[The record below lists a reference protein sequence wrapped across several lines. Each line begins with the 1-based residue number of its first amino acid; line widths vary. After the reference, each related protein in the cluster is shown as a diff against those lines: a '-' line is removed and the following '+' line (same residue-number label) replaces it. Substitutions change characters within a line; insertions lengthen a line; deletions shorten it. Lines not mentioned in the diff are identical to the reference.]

1 MKSAVSDQSPL
12 SQNLIVMAHT
22 SSPFEELHSLDL
34 QSSAN
39 IVVDGEI
46 ALLTEFPDG
55 EIEVNVTNDGVA
67 ICICESGEM
76 TLHINGEM
84 QSLTDGELLVC
95 FPYVQVTTF
104 ERSSDFRGCVLYFS
118 DVMLTEVLHSERMSF
133 DNIFFIK
140 SNPKVHIGTQGCEFY
155 RGLQQLLQSFTVSAP
170 TRRFA
175 KIQRSLLLAF
185 FYHLLDIIESSLPNF
200 DKAPLLLN
208 RKQILF
214 KRFFELLS
222 SEYPK
227 HRDVMYYAEKLCLSP
242 KYLTA
247 VCREVAGR
255 SATELIHQAVVEDA
269 RRLLLH
275 SELSIKEI
283 AVRLN
288 FPNLSFF
295 GKYIKA
301 HLGTSPTDFRKQYL
315 DKE

>member
-1 MKSAVSDQSPL
+1 MVQPPP
-12 SQNLIVMAHT
+12 
-22 SSPFEELHSLDL
+22 SPFQELHSLNL

-39 IVVDGEI
+39 IVVEGEI

-55 EIEVNVTNDGVA
+55 EHEVNVTNDGVA
-67 ICICESGEM
+67 ICICEHGKM
-76 TLHINGEM
+76 TLHINGEL
-84 QSLTDGELLVC
+84 QVLIHGELLVC
-95 FPYVQVTTF
+95 FPYAQVTTF
-104 ERSSDFRGCVLYFS
+104 ERSHDFRGCVLYFS
-118 DVMLTEVLHSERMSF
+118 DAMLTEVLHSERMSF

-140 SNPKVHIGTQGCEFY
+140 SNPKINIGTQACEFY
-155 RGLQQLLQSFTVSAP
+155 NGLQSVLQSFSAAAP

-185 FYHLLDIIESSLPNF
+185 FYHLLDIIESSLPSF
-200 DKAPLLLN
+200 DKTPLLLN
-208 RKQILF
+208 RKQVLF

-242 KYLTA
+242 KYLTTI
-247 VCREVAGR
+247 CREVAGR

-269 RRLLLH
+269 RQLLLR

-283 AVRLN
+283 AVRLE

-295 GKYIKA
+295 GKYIKT